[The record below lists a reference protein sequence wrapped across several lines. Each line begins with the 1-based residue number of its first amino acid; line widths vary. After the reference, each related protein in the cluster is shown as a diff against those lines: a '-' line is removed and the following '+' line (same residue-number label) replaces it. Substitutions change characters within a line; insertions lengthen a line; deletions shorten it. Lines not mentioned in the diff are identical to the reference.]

1 MTRVIGANR
10 GQPVQERKMAMAETP
25 WYDAGKEAPMVIE
38 LTEQQQ
44 QAVDA
49 SPEPRLID
57 PRTKKAYVL
66 IGADVYERM
75 RELLGQA
82 QATIQEEA
90 WLDAVEEA
98 RNEWAQEN
106 PY

>member
-1 MTRVIGANR
+1 ML
-10 GQPVQERKMAMAETP
+10 
-25 WYDAGKEAPMVIE
+25 IE

-44 QAVDA
+44 RAVDA
-49 SPEPRLID
+49 GPEPRLVD

-66 IGADVYERM
+66 LGADVYQRFCEIMKRS
-75 RELLGQA
+75 QA
-82 QATIQEEA
+82 SCQEEA

-98 RNEWAQEN
+98 RNEWAREN

>member
-1 MTRVIGANR
+1 
-10 GQPVQERKMAMAETP
+10 
-25 WYDAGKEAPMVIE
+25 MVLE

-44 QAVDA
+44 QALDA

-57 PRTKKAYVL
+57 PRTKKAYIL
-66 IGADVYERM
+66 ISADVYERLRPFLER
-75 RELLGQA
+75 REAAL
-82 QATIQEEA
+82 QEEA

-98 RNEWAQEN
+98 RNQWAQEN

>member
-1 MTRVIGANR
+1 
-10 GQPVQERKMAMAETP
+10 MAGP
-25 WYDAGKEAPMVIE
+25 LWYDAGKEAPMVIE

-44 QAVDA
+44 QAVDT

-66 IGADVYERM
+66 IGADVYERL
-75 RELLGQA
+75 RGLLGQA
-82 QATIQEEA
+82 QATVQEEA

>member
-1 MTRVIGANR
+1 
-10 GQPVQERKMAMAETP
+10 
-25 WYDAGKEAPMVIE
+25 MVLE

-66 IGADVYERM
+66 IRADIYERL
-75 RELLGQA
+75 RPVLERGEAAL
-82 QATIQEEA
+82 QEEA